1 MNIVVLQSVY
11 FHSGDEAIV
20 IEIAKLLLNA
30 GAEVNAG
37 KQPALHT
44 AVLANLGTSNA
55 STELE
60 EFLIS
65 RGANV
70 FAKDEENRLP
80 LHYAFISK
88 NK

>member
-1 MNIVVLQSVY
+1 MFYL
-11 FHSGDEAIV
+11 GDESVV
-20 IEIAKLLLNA
+20 IEIAQLLLDA

-44 AVLANLGTSNA
+44 AVLANLGSSNA

-70 FAKDEENRLP
+70 FAKDDKNRLP

-88 NK
+88 NR